1 MPINV
6 YAEAEQKLGSS
17 SSRLRAATDCTMP
30 INIVAEIPKQTLSPK
45 AALRPC
51 QSEPRLRPS
60 SARLQVEQP
69 TVMRHNRKMKRT
81 ATLDNKVR
89 RLLEDDE
96 LELCK
101 EAPHPAAR
109 EADLTVAS
117 LCGRVSEKD
126 RYQPYFS
133 GKRMDFSQLGQFE
146 ALPHKLG
153 VHCQRGHK
161 PDSPNQDDFFVL
173 QTNTWLF
180 CGVADG
186 HGENGHKV
194 SHFVQEQL
202 PQAVLQRLKTEN
214 FTNWR
219 TSVVGAVDEV
229 QSKLKLQIPDEA
241 TDSGSTAS
249 MVFLSKDPEGKWKL
263 QSTFIGD
270 SMIVYARRPKESL
283 EFEVELVTSTH
294 RPDRQDEFQRISL
307 SNGQV
312 ILGDDPSAPSRLRVP
327 AGDMAMSRA
336 LGDLDAHQYGMSSE
350 PEFPGEY
357 CLQDEDE
364 HLIILCSDGVW
375 DMIKP
380 REAVNIAA
388 KFEAQRAAERLAA
401 KAQSRWQEE
410 GGPHVDDITVIVVR
424 TGGESKQHEA
434 HADAFPSRG
443 SRPNSFR

>member
-1 MPINV
+1 MLVVASSKLAKCPGEDRSKDGTCTVDGGFVCLQLLDTSGRPRDFAPAQDWWDITGQAAKWDDRIRGNGGDSWCVCATCASEIVEKVGCAKMPIRCNATNEEDVFGINLPQYHALDWKGWADQAIGRREKCLRQKCGFKAADLWDASLEALQKHLQGGSWVQSTVVLSAALGVAAAVVLLLRRLFAFGRSGSHAMPINV

-219 TSVVGAVDEV
+219 TTPA
-229 QSKLKLQIPDEA
+229 
-241 TDSGSTAS
+241 
-249 MVFLSKDPEGKWKL
+249 LS
-263 QSTFIGD
+263 
-270 SMIVYARRPKESL
+270 RR
-283 EFEVELVTSTH
+283 
-294 RPDRQDEFQRISL
+294 Q
-307 SNGQV
+307 
-312 ILGDDPSAPSRLRVP
+312 VP
-327 AGDMAMSRA
+327 AFLLKKMR
-336 LGDLDAHQYGMSSE
+336 
-350 PEFPGEY
+350 
-357 CLQDEDE
+357 
-364 HLIILCSDGVW
+364 
-375 DMIKP
+375 
-380 REAVNIAA
+380 
-388 KFEAQRAAERLAA
+388 
-401 KAQSRWQEE
+401 
-410 GGPHVDDITVIVVR
+410 
-424 TGGESKQHEA
+424 
-434 HADAFPSRG
+434 
-443 SRPNSFR
+443 